1 MSNILI
7 IKLGSLGDVV
17 QISGALRDIR
27 EHHQNEKIT
36 ILTTSKYL
44 NLFKNCPY
52 VDDCLED
59 ERLPRY
65 NVFYLLRLKKSI
77 NSLNFNKVYDLQNSN
92 RTNFYKKFLFNI
104 KDWSSSKDIP
114 ENKYNNSVLQ
124 RFDEQLRK
132 SNIQT
137 RYTLKPDFSWAAV
150 HTNNYN
156 LDTNKK
162 YILFFPF
169 CSKDLNHK
177 RWPYFSELINLIKQ
191 NHSQYELVVAPGPGE
206 IEEAKSF
213 KIRVA
218 LNNNSALDFFELASL
233 IKKSHLVIA
242 NDTGP
247 AHMAAHLGAKGFALF
262 GPHTTPEK
270 VSIEREKFIAL
281 QTTDLK
287 SLFADRVYA
296 LIKSSITKL
305 RRLAYFL
312 ITSFQ

>member
-27 EHHQNEKIT
+27 EHHKNEKIT
-36 ILTTSKYL
+36 ILTTSKYI

-52 VDDCLED
+52 VDNCLED
-59 ERLPRY
+59 ERLTRY
-65 NVFYLLRLKKSI
+65 NVFYLLRLRKII

-92 RTNFYKKFLFNI
+92 RTNFYRKFIFNV
-104 KDWSSSKDIP
+104 KNWSSSRDIP

-137 RYTLKPDFSWAAV
+137 LYTLKPDFSWAVERA
-150 HTNNYN
+150 NNYN
-156 LDTNKK
+156 LDTDKK

-169 CSKDLNHK
+169 CSRDLIHK

-191 NHSQYELVVAPGPGE
+191 NHPEYFLVVAPGPGE
-206 IEEAKSF
+206 IEEAKSLDI
-213 KIRVA
+213 KIA
-218 LNNNSALDFFELASL
+218 LNNNLPLNFFELASL

-247 AHMAAHLGAKGFALF
+247 AHMAAHLGARGFTLF
-262 GPHTTPEK
+262 GQHTTPEK

-281 QTTDLK
+281 QTMDLK

-296 LIKSSITKL
+296 LIKSSI
-305 RRLAYFL
+305 
-312 ITSFQ
+312 IN

>member
-27 EHHQNEKIT
+27 EHHKNEKIT
-36 ILTTSKYL
+36 ILTTSKYI

-52 VDDCLED
+52 VDNCLED

-65 NVFYLLRLKKSI
+65 NIFYLLRLRKII

-92 RTNFYKKFLFNI
+92 RTNFYRKFLFNV
-104 KDWSSSKDIP
+104 KNWSSSRDIP

-132 SNIQT
+132 SNIKT
-137 RYTLKPDFSWAAV
+137 LYTLKPDFSWAAEKA
-150 HTNNYN
+150 NNYN
-156 LDTNKK
+156 LDTDKK

-169 CSKDLNHK
+169 CSRDLIHK

-191 NHSQYELVVAPGPGE
+191 NHPEYSLVVAPGPGE
-206 IEEAKSF
+206 IEEAKSLDI
-213 KIRVA
+213 KIA
-218 LNNNSALDFFELASL
+218 INNNLPLNFFELASL

-247 AHMAAHLGAKGFALF
+247 AHMAAHLGARGFTLF

-281 QTTDLK
+281 QTMELK
-287 SLFADRVYA
+287 SLSADRVYA
-296 LIKSSITKL
+296 LIKSSI
-305 RRLAYFL
+305 
-312 ITSFQ
+312 IN

>member
-27 EHHQNEKIT
+27 EHHKNEKIT
-36 ILTTSKYL
+36 ILTTSKYI

-52 VDDCLED
+52 VDNCLED

-65 NVFYLLRLKKSI
+65 NIFYLLRLRKII

-92 RTNFYKKFLFNI
+92 RSNFYRKFLFNV
-104 KDWSSSKDIP
+104 KNWSSSRDVP

-137 RYTLKPDFSWAAV
+137 LYTLKPDFSWAAEKA
-150 HTNNYN
+150 NNYN
-156 LDTNKK
+156 IDTDKK

-169 CSKDLNHK
+169 CSRDLIHK

-191 NHSQYELVVAPGPGE
+191 NHPEYSLVVAPGPGE
-206 IEEAKSF
+206 IEEAKSLDI
-213 KIRVA
+213 KIA
-218 LNNNSALDFFELASL
+218 INNNLPLNFFELASL

-247 AHMAAHLGAKGFALF
+247 AHMAAHLGARGFTLF

-281 QTTDLK
+281 QTMDLK

-296 LIKSSITKL
+296 LIKSSI
-305 RRLAYFL
+305 
-312 ITSFQ
+312 IN

>member
-27 EHHQNEKIT
+27 EHHKNEKIT
-36 ILTTSKYL
+36 ILTTSKYI

-52 VDDCLED
+52 VDNCLED

-65 NVFYLLRLKKSI
+65 NIFYLLRLRKII

-92 RTNFYKKFLFNI
+92 RTNFYRKFLFNV
-104 KDWSSSKDIP
+104 KNWSSSRDVP

-132 SNIQT
+132 SNIKT
-137 RYTLKPDFSWAAV
+137 LYTLKPDFSWAAEKA
-150 HTNNYN
+150 NNYN
-156 LDTNKK
+156 LDTDKK

-169 CSKDLNHK
+169 CSRDLIHK

-191 NHSQYELVVAPGPGE
+191 NHSEYSLVVAPGPGE
-206 IEEAKSF
+206 IEEAKSLDI
-213 KIRVA
+213 KIAV
-218 LNNNSALDFFELASL
+218 NNNLPLNFFELASL

-247 AHMAAHLGAKGFALF
+247 AHMAAHLGARGFTLF

-281 QTTDLK
+281 QTMDLK

-296 LIKSSITKL
+296 LIKSSI
-305 RRLAYFL
+305 
-312 ITSFQ
+312 IN

>member
-27 EHHQNEKIT
+27 EHHKNEKIT
-36 ILTTSKYL
+36 ILTTSKYI

-52 VDDCLED
+52 VDNCLED

-65 NVFYLLRLKKSI
+65 NIFYLLRLRKII

-92 RTNFYKKFLFNI
+92 RTNFYRKFLFNV
-104 KDWSSSKDIP
+104 KNWSSSRDIP

-132 SNIQT
+132 SNIKT
-137 RYTLKPDFSWAAV
+137 LYTLKPDFSWAAEKA
-150 HTNNYN
+150 NNYN
-156 LDTNKK
+156 LNTDKK

-169 CSKDLNHK
+169 CSRDLIHK

-191 NHSQYELVVAPGPGE
+191 NHPEYSLVVAPGPGE
-206 IEEAKSF
+206 IEEAKSLDI
-213 KIRVA
+213 KIA
-218 LNNNSALDFFELASL
+218 INNNLPLNFFELASL

-247 AHMAAHLGAKGFALF
+247 AHMAAHLGARGFTLF

-281 QTTDLK
+281 QTMDLK
-287 SLFADRVYA
+287 SLSADRVYA
-296 LIKSSITKL
+296 LIKSSI
-305 RRLAYFL
+305 
-312 ITSFQ
+312 IN

>member
-27 EHHQNEKIT
+27 EHHKNEKIT
-36 ILTTSKYL
+36 ILTTSKYI

-52 VDDCLED
+52 VDNCLED

-65 NVFYLLRLKKSI
+65 NIFYLLRLRKII

-92 RTNFYKKFLFNI
+92 RTNFYRKFLFNV
-104 KDWSSSKDIP
+104 KNWSSSRDIP

-132 SNIQT
+132 SNIKT
-137 RYTLKPDFSWAAV
+137 LYTLKPDFSWAAEKA
-150 HTNNYN
+150 NNYN
-156 LDTNKK
+156 LNTDNK
-162 YILFFPF
+162 YLLFFPF
-169 CSKDLNHK
+169 CSRDLIHK

-191 NHSQYELVVAPGPGE
+191 NHPEYSLVVAPGPGE
-206 IEEAKSF
+206 IEEAKSLDV
-213 KIRVA
+213 KIA
-218 LNNNSALDFFELASL
+218 INNNLPLNFFELASL

-247 AHMAAHLGAKGFALF
+247 AHMAAHLGARGFTLF

-281 QTTDLK
+281 QTMDLK

-296 LIKSSITKL
+296 LIKSSI
-305 RRLAYFL
+305 
-312 ITSFQ
+312 IN

>member
-27 EHHQNEKIT
+27 EHHKNEKIT
-36 ILTTSKYL
+36 ILTTSKYI

-52 VDDCLED
+52 VDNCLED

-65 NVFYLLRLKKSI
+65 NIFYLLRLRKII

-92 RTNFYKKFLFNI
+92 RTNFYRKFLFNV
-104 KDWSSSKDIP
+104 KNWSSSRDIP

-132 SNIQT
+132 SNIKT
-137 RYTLKPDFSWAAV
+137 LYTLKPDFSWAAEKA
-150 HTNNYN
+150 NNYN
-156 LDTNKK
+156 LNTDKK

-169 CSKDLNHK
+169 CSRDLIHK

-191 NHSQYELVVAPGPGE
+191 NHPEYSLVVAPGPGE
-206 IEEAKSF
+206 IEEAKSLDI
-213 KIRVA
+213 KIA
-218 LNNNSALDFFELASL
+218 LNNNLPLNFFELASL

-247 AHMAAHLGAKGFALF
+247 AHMAAHLGARGFTLF

-281 QTTDLK
+281 QTMDLK

-296 LIKSSITKL
+296 LIKSSITN
-305 RRLAYFL
+305 
-312 ITSFQ
+312 

>member
-27 EHHQNEKIT
+27 EHHKNEKIT

-52 VDDCLED
+52 VDNCLED

-65 NVFYLLRLKKSI
+65 NIFYLLRLRKII

-92 RTNFYKKFLFNI
+92 RTNFYRKFLFNV
-104 KDWSSSKDIP
+104 KNWSSSRDIP

-137 RYTLKPDFSWAAV
+137 LYTLKPDFSWAAEKA
-150 HTNNYN
+150 NNYN
-156 LDTNKK
+156 LDTDKK

-169 CSKDLNHK
+169 CSRDLIHK

-191 NHSQYELVVAPGPGE
+191 NHPEYSLVVAPGPGE
-206 IEEAKSF
+206 IEEAKSLDI
-213 KIRVA
+213 KIA
-218 LNNNSALDFFELASL
+218 INNNLPLNFFELASL

-247 AHMAAHLGAKGFALF
+247 AHMAAHLGARGFTLF

-281 QTTDLK
+281 QTMDLK

-296 LIKSSITKL
+296 LIKSSI
-305 RRLAYFL
+305 
-312 ITSFQ
+312 IN

>member
-27 EHHQNEKIT
+27 EHHKNAKIT

-44 NLFKNCPY
+44 NLFRNCPY
-52 VDDCLED
+52 IDNCLED

-65 NVFYLLRLKKSI
+65 NIFYLLRLKKI
-77 NSLNFNKVYDLQNSN
+77 VNSLNFTKVYDLQNSN

-114 ENKYNNSVLQ
+114 ENQYNNSVLK

-132 SNIQT
+132 SNIET
-137 RYTLKPDFSWAAV
+137 RYTLKPDFSWAAERA
-150 HTNNYN
+150 NNYKLN
-156 LDTNKK
+156 TDKK

-169 CSKDLNHK
+169 CSKELVHK
-177 RWPYFSELINLIKQ
+177 RWPYFPELINMIKQ
-191 NHSQYELVVAPGPGE
+191 NHAQYELVVAPGPDE

-213 KIRVA
+213 NIIIA
-218 LNNNSALDFFELASL
+218 LNENLPLNFFELASL

-247 AHMAAHLGAKGFALF
+247 AHMAAHLGARGFTLF

-270 VSIEREKFIAL
+270 VSIERERFIAL
-281 QTTDLK
+281 QTMDLK
-287 SLFADRVYA
+287 SLYADRVYA
-296 LIKSSITKL
+296 LIKSSI
-305 RRLAYFL
+305 
-312 ITSFQ
+312 IN

>member
-27 EHHQNEKIT
+27 EHHKNAKIT

-44 NLFKNCPY
+44 NLFRNCPY
-52 VDDCLED
+52 IDNCLED

-65 NVFYLLRLKKSI
+65 NIFYLLRLKKI
-77 NSLNFNKVYDLQNSN
+77 VNSLNFTKVYDLQNSN

-104 KDWSSSKDIP
+104 KDWSSSKDIQ
-114 ENKYNNSVLQ
+114 ENHYNNSVLK

-132 SNIQT
+132 SNIET
-137 RYTLKPDFSWAAV
+137 RYTLKPDFSWAAERA
-150 HTNNYN
+150 NNYKLN
-156 LDTNKK
+156 TDKK

-169 CSKDLNHK
+169 CSKELVHK
-177 RWPYFSELINLIKQ
+177 RWPYFPELINMIKQ
-191 NHSQYELVVAPGPGE
+191 NHPQYELVVAPGPDE

-213 KIRVA
+213 NIMIA
-218 LNNNSALDFFELASL
+218 LNENLPLNFFELASL

-247 AHMAAHLGAKGFALF
+247 AHMAAHLGARGFTLF

-270 VSIEREKFIAL
+270 VSIERERFIAL
-281 QTTDLK
+281 QTMDLK
-287 SLFADRVYA
+287 SLYADRVYA
-296 LIKSSITKL
+296 LIKSSI
-305 RRLAYFL
+305 
-312 ITSFQ
+312 IN

>member
-27 EHHQNEKIT
+27 EHHKNEKIT

-65 NVFYLLRLKKSI
+65 NIFYLLRLRKI
-77 NSLNFNKVYDLQNSN
+77 VNSLNFNKVYDLQNSN
-92 RTNFYKKFLFNI
+92 RTSFYRKFLFNV

-114 ENKYNNSVLQ
+114 ENKYNISVLQ

-137 RYTLKPDFSWAAV
+137 LYTLKPDFSWAAEKA
-150 HTNNYN
+150 NSYN
-156 LDTNKK
+156 LDTDKK
-162 YILFFPF
+162 YVLFFPF
-169 CSKDLNHK
+169 CSKDLIHK
-177 RWPYFSELINLIKQ
+177 RWPYFSELINLIRK
-191 NHSQYELVVAPGPGE
+191 NHPQYELVVAPGPGE
-206 IEEAKSF
+206 IEEAKSLDI
-213 KIRVA
+213 KIA
-218 LNNNSALDFFELASL
+218 LNNNSPLNFFELASL

-247 AHMAAHLGAKGFALF
+247 AHMAAHLGARGFTLF

-281 QTTDLK
+281 QTMDLK

-296 LIKSSITKL
+296 LIKSSITN
-305 RRLAYFL
+305 
-312 ITSFQ
+312 

>member
-27 EHHQNEKIT
+27 EHHKNEKIT
-36 ILTTSKYL
+36 ILTTSKYI

-52 VDDCLED
+52 VDNCLED

-65 NVFYLLRLKKSI
+65 NIFYLLRLRKII

-92 RTNFYKKFLFNI
+92 RTNFYRKFLFNV
-104 KDWSSSKDIP
+104 KNWSSCRDIP

-132 SNIQT
+132 SNIKT
-137 RYTLKPDFSWAAV
+137 LYTLKPDFSWAAEKA
-150 HTNNYN
+150 NNYN
-156 LDTNKK
+156 LDTDKK

-169 CSKDLNHK
+169 CSRDLIHK

-191 NHSQYELVVAPGPGE
+191 NHPEYSLVVAPGPGE
-206 IEEAKSF
+206 IEEAKSLDI
-213 KIRVA
+213 KIA
-218 LNNNSALDFFELASL
+218 INNNLPLNFFELASL

-247 AHMAAHLGAKGFALF
+247 AHMAAHLGARGFTLF

-281 QTTDLK
+281 QTMDLK

-296 LIKSSITKL
+296 LIKSSI
-305 RRLAYFL
+305 
-312 ITSFQ
+312 IN

>member
-27 EHHQNEKIT
+27 EHHKNEKIT
-36 ILTTSKYL
+36 ILTTSKYI

-52 VDDCLED
+52 VDNCLED

-65 NVFYLLRLKKSI
+65 NIFYLLRLRKII

-92 RTNFYKKFLFNI
+92 RTNFYRKFLFNV
-104 KDWSSSKDIP
+104 KNWSSSRDIP

-132 SNIQT
+132 SNIKT
-137 RYTLKPDFSWAAV
+137 LYTLKPDFSWAAEKA
-150 HTNNYN
+150 NNYN
-156 LDTNKK
+156 LDTDKK

-169 CSKDLNHK
+169 CSRDLIHK

-213 KIRVA
+213 NIRVA
-218 LNNNSALDFFELASL
+218 LSNNLALDFFELASL

-296 LIKSSITKL
+296 LIKSSIL
-305 RRLAYFL
+305 
-312 ITSFQ
+312 S

>member
-27 EHHQNEKIT
+27 EHHKNEQIT

-52 VDDCLED
+52 IDDCLED

-65 NVFYLLRLKKSI
+65 NIFYLLRLRKI
-77 NSLNFNKVYDLQNSN
+77 VNSLNFNKVYDLQNSY
-92 RTNFYKKFLFNI
+92 RTSFYRKFLFNI
-104 KDWSSSKDIP
+104 KNWSSSKDIP

-137 RYTLKPDFSWAAV
+137 TYTLKPDFSWAAEKA
-150 HTNNYN
+150 NNYN
-156 LDTNKK
+156 LDIDKK
-162 YILFFPF
+162 YILLFPF
-169 CSKDLNHK
+169 CSRDLIHK

-191 NHSQYELVVAPGPGE
+191 NHPEYSLVVAPGPGE
-206 IEEAKSF
+206 LEEAMSLEI
-213 KIRVA
+213 KIA
-218 LNNNSALDFFELASL
+218 LNNNLPLNFFELASL

-247 AHMAAHLGAKGFALF
+247 AHMAAHLGARGFTLF

-281 QTTDLK
+281 QTMDLK

-296 LIKSSITKL
+296 LIKSSI
-305 RRLAYFL
+305 
-312 ITSFQ
+312 IN

>member
-27 EHHQNEKIT
+27 EHHKNEKIT
-36 ILTTSKYL
+36 ILTTSKYI

-52 VDDCLED
+52 VDNCLED

-65 NVFYLLRLKKSI
+65 NIFYLLRLRKII

-92 RTNFYKKFLFNI
+92 RTNFYRKFLFNV
-104 KDWSSSKDIP
+104 KNWSSSRDIP

-132 SNIQT
+132 SNIKT
-137 RYTLKPDFSWAAV
+137 LYTLKPDFSWAAEKA
-150 HTNNYN
+150 NNYN
-156 LDTNKK
+156 LNTDKK

-169 CSKDLNHK
+169 CSRDLIHK

-191 NHSQYELVVAPGPGE
+191 NHPEYSLVVAPGPGE
-206 IEEAKSF
+206 IEEAKSLDI
-213 KIRVA
+213 KIAV
-218 LNNNSALDFFELASL
+218 NNNLPLNFFELASL

-247 AHMAAHLGAKGFALF
+247 AHMAAHLGARGFALF

-281 QTTDLK
+281 QTMDLK

-296 LIKSSITKL
+296 LIKSSI
-305 RRLAYFL
+305 
-312 ITSFQ
+312 IN

>member
-27 EHHQNEKIT
+27 EHHKNEKIT
-36 ILTTSKYL
+36 ILTTSKYI

-52 VDDCLED
+52 VDNCLED

-65 NVFYLLRLKKSI
+65 NIFYLLRLRKII

-92 RTNFYKKFLFNI
+92 RTNFYRKFLFNV
-104 KDWSSSKDIP
+104 KNWSSSRDIP
-114 ENKYNNSVLQ
+114 ENKYNISVLQ

-132 SNIQT
+132 SNIKT
-137 RYTLKPDFSWAAV
+137 LYTLKPDFSWAAEKA
-150 HTNNYN
+150 NNYN
-156 LDTNKK
+156 LNTDKK

-169 CSKDLNHK
+169 CSRDLIHK

-191 NHSQYELVVAPGPGE
+191 NHPEYSLVVAPGPGE
-206 IEEAKSF
+206 IEEAKSLDV
-213 KIRVA
+213 KIA
-218 LNNNSALDFFELASL
+218 INNNLPLNFFELASL

-247 AHMAAHLGAKGFALF
+247 AHMAAHLGARGFTLF

-281 QTTDLK
+281 QTMDLK

-296 LIKSSITKL
+296 LIKSSI
-305 RRLAYFL
+305 
-312 ITSFQ
+312 IN

>member
-27 EHHQNEKIT
+27 EHHKTDKIT

-44 NLFKNCPY
+44 DLFRNCPY
-52 VDDCLED
+52 IDDCLLD
-59 ERLPRY
+59 QRLPRY
-65 NVFYLLRLKKSI
+65 NLFYLLKLKKTV
-77 NSLNFNKVYDLQNSN
+77 NSLNFSRVYDLQNSK
-92 RTNFYKKFLFNI
+92 RTNFYKKFLFKI
-104 KDWSSSKDIP
+104 KDWSSSKDLLY
-114 ENKYNNSVLQ
+114 NKYSNSVLM
-124 RFDEQLRK
+124 RFDHQLRY

-137 RYTLKPDFSWAAV
+137 QYTLKPDFSWAAEV
-150 HTNNYN
+150 ANGYS
-156 LDTNKK
+156 LSTNKK

-169 CSKDLNHK
+169 SSKQLSHK
-177 RWPYFSELINLIKQ
+177 RWPHFSELINLIKK
-191 NHSQYELVVAPGPGE
+191 NHPQLELVVAPGPDE
-206 IEEAKSF
+206 IEEAEKLDI
-213 KIRVA
+213 KIA
-218 LNNNSALDFFELASL
+218 LNNNLSLNFFELASL

-247 AHMAAHLGAKGFALF
+247 AHMSAHLGARGFALF

-287 SLFADRVYA
+287 SLLPDRVYA
-296 LIKSSITKL
+296 LIKSSIV
-305 RRLAYFL
+305 
-312 ITSFQ
+312 S

>member
-17 QISGALRDIR
+17 QVSGALKDIR
-27 EHHQNEKIT
+27 EHHKNEKIT
-36 ILTTSKYL
+36 ILTTAKYL

-52 VDDCLED
+52 VDACLED

-65 NVFYLLRLKKSI
+65 NIFYLLKFRKLI
-77 NSLNFNKVYDLQNSN
+77 NSLNFIKVYDLQNSN
-92 RTNFYKKFLFNI
+92 RTTFYRKFIFNI
-104 KDWSSSKDIP
+104 NDWSSSKDIP
-114 ENKYNNSVLQ
+114 QNKYNNSVLQ

-137 RYTLKPDFSWAAV
+137 RYTLKPDFSWAAEKG
-150 HTNNYN
+150 NNYN

-169 CSKDLNHK
+169 CSKDLIHK

-191 NHSQYELVVAPGPGE
+191 NHPEFELVVAPGPDE
-206 IEEAKSF
+206 INDAKSF
-213 KIRVA
+213 NIKIA
-218 LNNNSALDFFELASL
+218 LNNNSVLNFFELASL

-247 AHMAAHLGAKGFALF
+247 AHMAAHLGTKGFVLF

-270 VSIEREKFIAL
+270 VSIEREKFIAI
-281 QTTDLK
+281 QSINLK
-287 SLFADRVYA
+287 LLSYENVYSI
-296 LIKSSITKL
+296 IKNSIN
-305 RRLAYFL
+305 
-312 ITSFQ
+312 

>member
-27 EHHQNEKIT
+27 EHHKNAKIT

-44 NLFKNCPY
+44 NLFRDCPY
-52 VDDCLED
+52 IDNCLED

-65 NVFYLLRLKKSI
+65 NIFYLLRLKKI
-77 NSLNFNKVYDLQNSN
+77 VNSLNFTKVYDLQNSN

-104 KDWSSSKDIP
+104 KDWSSSKDIQ
-114 ENKYNNSVLQ
+114 ENHYNNSVLK

-132 SNIQT
+132 SNIET
-137 RYTLKPDFSWAAV
+137 RYTLKPDFSWAAERA
-150 HTNNYN
+150 NNYKLN
-156 LDTNKK
+156 TDKK

-169 CSKDLNHK
+169 CSKELVHK
-177 RWPYFSELINLIKQ
+177 RWPYFPELINLIKQ
-191 NHSQYELVVAPGPGE
+191 NHPQYELVVAPGPDE

-213 KIRVA
+213 NIMIA
-218 LNNNSALDFFELASL
+218 LNENLPLNFFELASL

-247 AHMAAHLGAKGFALF
+247 AHMAAHLGARGFTLF

-287 SLFADRVYA
+287 SLYADRVYA
-296 LIKSSITKL
+296 LIKSSI
-305 RRLAYFL
+305 
-312 ITSFQ
+312 IN

>member
-27 EHHQNEKIT
+27 EHHKNEKIT

-65 NVFYLLRLKKSI
+65 NIFYLLRLRKI
-77 NSLNFNKVYDLQNSN
+77 VNSLNFNKVYDLQNSN
-92 RTNFYKKFLFNI
+92 RTSFYRKFLFNI

-137 RYTLKPDFSWAAV
+137 HYTLKPDFSWAAEKA
-150 HTNNYN
+150 NSYN
-156 LDTNKK
+156 LDTDKK
-162 YILFFPF
+162 YVLFFPF
-169 CSKDLNHK
+169 CSKDLIHK
-177 RWPYFSELINLIKQ
+177 RWPYFSELINLIKK
-191 NHSQYELVVAPGPGE
+191 NHPQYALVVAPGPGE
-206 IEEAKSF
+206 IEEAKSLDI
-213 KIRVA
+213 KIA
-218 LNNNSALDFFELASL
+218 LNNNLPLNFFELASL

-247 AHMAAHLGAKGFALF
+247 AHMAAHLGARGFTLF

-281 QTTDLK
+281 QTMDLK

-296 LIKSSITKL
+296 LIKSSITN
-305 RRLAYFL
+305 
-312 ITSFQ
+312 

>member
-1 MSNILI
+1 LA
-7 IKLGSLGDVV
+7 LGDVV

-27 EHHQNEKIT
+27 EHHKNEKIT
-36 ILTTSKYL
+36 ILTTSKYI

-52 VDDCLED
+52 VDNCLED

-65 NVFYLLRLKKSI
+65 NIFYLLRLRKII

-92 RTNFYKKFLFNI
+92 RTNFYRKFLFNV
-104 KDWSSSKDIP
+104 KNWSSSRDIP

-132 SNIQT
+132 SNIKT
-137 RYTLKPDFSWAAV
+137 LYTLKPDFSWAAEKA
-150 HTNNYN
+150 NNYN
-156 LDTNKK
+156 LDTDKK

-169 CSKDLNHK
+169 CSRDLIHK

-191 NHSQYELVVAPGPGE
+191 NHPEYSLVVAPGPGE
-206 IEEAKSF
+206 IEEAKSLDI
-213 KIRVA
+213 KIA
-218 LNNNSALDFFELASL
+218 INNNLPLNFFELASL

-247 AHMAAHLGAKGFALF
+247 AHMAAHLGARGFTLF

-281 QTTDLK
+281 QTMDLK

-296 LIKSSITKL
+296 LIKSSI
-305 RRLAYFL
+305 
-312 ITSFQ
+312 IN

>member
-27 EHHQNEKIT
+27 EHHKNEKIT
-36 ILTTSKYL
+36 ILTTSKYI

-52 VDDCLED
+52 VDNCLED

-65 NVFYLLRLKKSI
+65 NIFYLLRLRKII

-92 RTNFYKKFLFNI
+92 RTNFYRKFLFNV
-104 KDWSSSKDIP
+104 KNWSSSRDIP

-132 SNIQT
+132 SNIKT
-137 RYTLKPDFSWAAV
+137 LYTLKPDFSWAAEKA
-150 HTNNYN
+150 NNYN
-156 LDTNKK
+156 LNTDKK

-169 CSKDLNHK
+169 CSRDLIHK

-191 NHSQYELVVAPGPGE
+191 NHPEYSLVVAPGPGE
-206 IEEAKSF
+206 IEEAKSLDI
-213 KIRVA
+213 KIA
-218 LNNNSALDFFELASL
+218 INNNLPLNFFELASL

-247 AHMAAHLGAKGFALF
+247 AHMAAHLGARGFTLF

-281 QTTDLK
+281 QTMDLK

-296 LIKSSITKL
+296 LIKSSI
-305 RRLAYFL
+305 
-312 ITSFQ
+312 IN

>member
-27 EHHQNEKIT
+27 EHHKNEKIT
-36 ILTTSKYL
+36 ILTTSKYI

-52 VDDCLED
+52 VDNCLED

-65 NVFYLLRLKKSI
+65 NIFYLLRLRKII

-92 RTNFYKKFLFNI
+92 RTNFYRKFLFNV
-104 KDWSSSKDIP
+104 KNWSSSRDIP

-132 SNIQT
+132 SNIKT
-137 RYTLKPDFSWAAV
+137 LYTLKPDFSWAAEKA
-150 HTNNYN
+150 NNYN
-156 LDTNKK
+156 LNTDKK

-169 CSKDLNHK
+169 CSRDLIHK

-191 NHSQYELVVAPGPGE
+191 NHPEYSLVVAPGPGE
-206 IEEAKSF
+206 IEEAKSLDI
-213 KIRVA
+213 KIA
-218 LNNNSALDFFELASL
+218 LNNNLPLNFFELASL

-247 AHMAAHLGAKGFALF
+247 AHMASHLGARGFALF

-281 QTTDLK
+281 QTMDLK
-287 SLFADRVYA
+287 SFSAVRFYA
-296 LIKSSITKL
+296 LIKSSI
-305 RRLAYFL
+305 
-312 ITSFQ
+312 IN

>member
-27 EHHQNEKIT
+27 EHHKNEKIT
-36 ILTTSKYL
+36 ILTTSKYI

-52 VDDCLED
+52 VDNCLED

-65 NVFYLLRLKKSI
+65 NIFYLLRLRKII

-92 RTNFYKKFLFNI
+92 RTNFYRKFLFNV
-104 KDWSSSKDIP
+104 KNWSSSRDIP

-137 RYTLKPDFSWAAV
+137 LYTLKPDFSWAAEKA
-150 HTNNYN
+150 HNYN
-156 LDTNKK
+156 LDTDKK

-169 CSKDLNHK
+169 CSRDLIHK

-191 NHSQYELVVAPGPGE
+191 NHPEYSLVVAPGPGE
-206 IEEAKSF
+206 IEEAKSLDI
-213 KIRVA
+213 KIA
-218 LNNNSALDFFELASL
+218 LNNNLPLNFFELASL

-247 AHMAAHLGAKGFALF
+247 AHMAAHLGARGFTLF

-281 QTTDLK
+281 QTMDLK

-296 LIKSSITKL
+296 LIKSSI
-305 RRLAYFL
+305 
-312 ITSFQ
+312 IN

>member
-27 EHHQNEKIT
+27 EHHKNAKIT

-44 NLFKNCPY
+44 NLFRNCPY
-52 VDDCLED
+52 IDNCLED

-65 NVFYLLRLKKSI
+65 NIFYLLRLKKI
-77 NSLNFNKVYDLQNSN
+77 VNSLNFTKVYDLQNSN

-114 ENKYNNSVLQ
+114 ENQYNNSVLK

-132 SNIQT
+132 SNIET
-137 RYTLKPDFSWAAV
+137 RYTLKPDFSWAAERA
-150 HTNNYN
+150 NNYKLN
-156 LDTNKK
+156 TDKK

-169 CSKDLNHK
+169 CSKELVHK
-177 RWPYFSELINLIKQ
+177 RWPYFPELINLIKQ
-191 NHSQYELVVAPGPGE
+191 NHPQYELVVAPGPDE

-213 KIRVA
+213 NIMIA
-218 LNNNSALDFFELASL
+218 LNENLPLNFFELASL

-247 AHMAAHLGAKGFALF
+247 AHMAAHLGARGFTLF

-281 QTTDLK
+281 QTMDLK
-287 SLFADRVYA
+287 SLYADRVYA
-296 LIKSSITKL
+296 LIKSSI
-305 RRLAYFL
+305 
-312 ITSFQ
+312 IN

>member
-17 QISGALRDIR
+17 QVSGALRDIR
-27 EHHQNEKIT
+27 EHHKNEKIT

-65 NVFYLLRLKKSI
+65 NIFYLLRLRKI
-77 NSLNFNKVYDLQNSN
+77 VNSLNFNKVYDLQNSN
-92 RTNFYKKFLFNI
+92 RTSFYRKFIFNI

-137 RYTLKPDFSWAAV
+137 LYTLKPDFSWAAEKA
-150 HTNNYN
+150 NSYN
-156 LDTNKK
+156 LDTDKK
-162 YILFFPF
+162 YVLFFPF
-169 CSKDLNHK
+169 CSKDLIHK
-177 RWPYFSELINLIKQ
+177 RWPYFSELINLIKK
-191 NHSQYELVVAPGPGE
+191 NHPQYALVVAPGPGE
-206 IEEAKSF
+206 IEEAKSLDI
-213 KIRVA
+213 KIA
-218 LNNNSALDFFELASL
+218 LNNNSPLNFFELASL

-247 AHMAAHLGAKGFALF
+247 AHMAAHLGARGFTLF

-281 QTTDLK
+281 QTMDLK

-296 LIKSSITKL
+296 LIKSSITN
-305 RRLAYFL
+305 
-312 ITSFQ
+312 

>member
-27 EHHQNEKIT
+27 EHHKNEKIT

-92 RTNFYKKFLFNI
+92 RTNFYRKFLFNV
-104 KDWSSSKDIP
+104 KNWSSSRDIP

-137 RYTLKPDFSWAAV
+137 LYTLKPDFSWAAEKA
-150 HTNNYN
+150 NSYN
-156 LDTNKK
+156 LDTDKK
-162 YILFFPF
+162 YVLFFPF
-169 CSKDLNHK
+169 CSKDLIHK

-206 IEEAKSF
+206 IEEAKTF
-213 KIRVA
+213 NIRIA
-218 LNNNSALDFFELASL
+218 LSNNLALDFFELASL

-296 LIKSSITKL
+296 LIKSSIL
-305 RRLAYFL
+305 N
-312 ITSFQ
+312 

>member
-17 QISGALRDIR
+17 QISGALKDIR
-27 EHHQNEKIT
+27 EHHKNEKIT

-52 VDDCLED
+52 VDACLED
-59 ERLPRY
+59 ERLPKY
-65 NVFYLLRLKKSI
+65 NIFYLLKLRKLI
-77 NSLNFNKVYDLQNSN
+77 NSLNFIKVYDLQNSN
-92 RTNFYKKFLFNI
+92 RTNFYRKFIFNI
-104 KDWSSSKDIP
+104 DDWSSSKDIP
-114 ENKYNNSVLQ
+114 ESKYNSSVLQ
-124 RFDEQLRK
+124 RFYEQLRK

-137 RYTLKPDFSWAAV
+137 RYTLKPDFSWAAERA
-150 HTNNYN
+150 NNYN
-156 LDTNKK
+156 LDTDKK

-169 CSKDLNHK
+169 CSKDLIHK
-177 RWPYFSELINLIKQ
+177 RWPYFSELINLIKK
-191 NHSQYELVVAPGPGE
+191 NHPEFELVAAPGPDE
-206 IEEAKSF
+206 IVEAKSF
-213 KIRVA
+213 NIKIA
-218 LNNNSALDFFELASL
+218 LNNNLALNFFELASL

-262 GPHTTPEK
+262 GPHTTPDK

-281 QTTDLK
+281 QTMDLK

-296 LIKSSITKL
+296 LIKSSI
-305 RRLAYFL
+305 
-312 ITSFQ
+312 IN

>member
-27 EHHQNEKIT
+27 EHHKNEKIT
-36 ILTTSKYL
+36 ILTTSKYI

-52 VDDCLED
+52 VDNCLED

-65 NVFYLLRLKKSI
+65 NIFYLLRLRKII

-92 RTNFYKKFLFNI
+92 RTNFYRKFLFNV
-104 KDWSSSKDIP
+104 KNWSSSRDIP

-132 SNIQT
+132 SNIKT
-137 RYTLKPDFSWAAV
+137 LYTLKPDFSWAAEKA
-150 HTNNYN
+150 NNYN
-156 LDTNKK
+156 LNTDKK

-169 CSKDLNHK
+169 CSRDLIHK

-191 NHSQYELVVAPGPGE
+191 NHPQYSLVVAPGPGE
-206 IEEAKSF
+206 LEEAMSLEI
-213 KIRVA
+213 KIA
-218 LNNNSALDFFELASL
+218 LNNNLPLNFFELASL

-247 AHMAAHLGAKGFALF
+247 AHMAAHLGARGFALF

-281 QTTDLK
+281 QTMDLK

-296 LIKSSITKL
+296 LIKSSI
-305 RRLAYFL
+305 
-312 ITSFQ
+312 IN

>member
-27 EHHQNEKIT
+27 EHHKNEKIT

-52 VDDCLED
+52 IDDCLED

-65 NVFYLLRLKKSI
+65 NIFYLLRLKKNI

-92 RTNFYKKFLFNI
+92 RTNFYRKFLFNI
-104 KDWSSSKDIP
+104 KDWSTSKDIP
-114 ENKYNNSVLQ
+114 DNKYNNSVLQ

-132 SNIQT
+132 STIET
-137 RYTLKPDFSWAAV
+137 RYTIQPDFRRASQHA
-150 HTNNYN
+150 NNYN
-156 LDTNKK
+156 LDTIKK

-169 CSKDLNHK
+169 CSKDLIHK
-177 RWPYFSELINLIKQ
+177 RWPYFFELISLIKK
-191 NHSQYELVVAPGPGE
+191 NHPQYELVVAPGPGE
-206 IEEAKSF
+206 IEEAKSLNI
-213 KIRVA
+213 KVA
-218 LNNNSALDFFELASL
+218 LNNNLALNFFELASL

-247 AHMAAHLGAKGFALF
+247 AHMAAHLGAKGFTLF

-281 QTTDLK
+281 QTMDLK

-296 LIKSSITKL
+296 LIKSSIVN
-305 RRLAYFL
+305 
-312 ITSFQ
+312 

>member
-27 EHHQNEKIT
+27 EHHKNEKIT
-36 ILTTSKYL
+36 ILTTSKYI

-52 VDDCLED
+52 VDNCLED

-65 NVFYLLRLKKSI
+65 NIFYLLRLRKII

-92 RTNFYKKFLFNI
+92 RTNFYRKFLFNV
-104 KDWSSSKDIP
+104 KNWSSSRDIP

-132 SNIQT
+132 SNIKT
-137 RYTLKPDFSWAAV
+137 LYTLKPDFSWAAEKA
-150 HTNNYN
+150 NNYN
-156 LDTNKK
+156 LNTDKK

-169 CSKDLNHK
+169 CSRDLIHK

-191 NHSQYELVVAPGPGE
+191 NHPEYSLVVAPGPGE
-206 IEEAKSF
+206 IEEAKSLDV
-213 KIRVA
+213 KIA
-218 LNNNSALDFFELASL
+218 LNNNLPLNFFELASL

-247 AHMAAHLGAKGFALF
+247 AHMAAHLGARGFTLF

-281 QTTDLK
+281 QTMDLK

-296 LIKSSITKL
+296 LIKSSI
-305 RRLAYFL
+305 
-312 ITSFQ
+312 IN

>member
-27 EHHQNEKIT
+27 EHHKNEKIT
-36 ILTTSKYL
+36 ILTTSKYI

-52 VDDCLED
+52 VDNCLED

-65 NVFYLLRLKKSI
+65 NIFYLLRLRKII

-92 RTNFYKKFLFNI
+92 RSNFYRKFLFNV
-104 KDWSSSKDIP
+104 KNWSSSRDVP

-137 RYTLKPDFSWAAV
+137 LYTLKPDFSWAAEKA
-150 HTNNYN
+150 NNYN
-156 LDTNKK
+156 LDTDKK

-169 CSKDLNHK
+169 CSRDLIHK

-191 NHSQYELVVAPGPGE
+191 NHPQYSLVVAPGPGE
-206 IEEAKSF
+206 IEEAKSLDI
-213 KIRVA
+213 KIA
-218 LNNNSALDFFELASL
+218 LNNNLPLNFFELASL

-247 AHMAAHLGAKGFALF
+247 AHMAAHLGARGFTLF

-281 QTTDLK
+281 QTMDLK

-296 LIKSSITKL
+296 LIKSSI
-305 RRLAYFL
+305 
-312 ITSFQ
+312 IN

>member
-7 IKLGSLGDVV
+7 IKLGSLGDIV
-17 QISGALRDIR
+17 QVSGALKDIR
-27 EHHQNEKIT
+27 EHHKNEKIT
-36 ILTTSKYL
+36 ILTTAKYL

-52 VDDCLED
+52 VDACLED

-65 NVFYLLRLKKSI
+65 NIFYLLKLRKLI
-77 NSLNFNKVYDLQNSN
+77 NSFNFIKVYDLQNSN
-92 RTNFYKKFLFNI
+92 RTNFYRKFIFNI
-104 KDWSSSKDIP
+104 NDWSSSKDISH
-114 ENKYNNSVLQ
+114 NKYNNSVLQ

-137 RYTLKPDFSWAAV
+137 RYTLKPDFSWAAEKG
-150 HTNNYN
+150 NNYN

-169 CSKDLNHK
+169 CSKDLIHK

-191 NHSQYELVVAPGPGE
+191 NHPEFELVVAPGPDE
-206 IEEAKSF
+206 IVDAKSF
-213 KIRVA
+213 NIKIA
-218 LNNNSALDFFELASL
+218 LNNNSVLNFFELASL

-247 AHMAAHLGAKGFALF
+247 AHIAAHLGAKGFVLF

-270 VSIEREKFIAL
+270 VSIEREKFIAI
-281 QTTDLK
+281 QSINLK
-287 SLFADRVYA
+287 QLSYENVYSI
-296 LIKSSITKL
+296 IKSSIN
-305 RRLAYFL
+305 
-312 ITSFQ
+312 

>member
-17 QISGALRDIR
+17 QISGALKDIR
-27 EHHQNEKIT
+27 EHHKNEKIT

-52 VDDCLED
+52 VDFCLED

-65 NVFYLLRLKKSI
+65 NIFYLLKLRKLI
-77 NSLNFNKVYDLQNSN
+77 NSLNFTKVYDLQNSN
-92 RTNFYKKFLFNI
+92 RTNFYRKFIFNI
-104 KDWSSSKDIP
+104 DDWSSSKDIT
-114 ENKYNNSVLQ
+114 ENEYNSSVLQ

-137 RYTLKPDFSWAAV
+137 RYTLKPDFSWATHKA
-150 HTNNYN
+150 NNYN
-156 LDTNKK
+156 LDTDKK

-169 CSKDLNHK
+169 CSKDLIHK
-177 RWPYFSELINLIKQ
+177 RWPYFSELINLIKK
-191 NHSQYELVVAPGPGE
+191 NHSEFELVVAPGPDE
-206 IEEAKSF
+206 IVEAKSF
-213 KIRVA
+213 NIKIA
-218 LNNNSALDFFELASL
+218 LNNNSALNFFELASL

-247 AHMAAHLGAKGFALF
+247 AHMAAHLGARGFALF

-281 QTTDLK
+281 QTMDLK

-296 LIKSSITKL
+296 LIKSSITN
-305 RRLAYFL
+305 
-312 ITSFQ
+312 

>member
-27 EHHQNEKIT
+27 EHHKNEKIT
-36 ILTTSKYL
+36 ILTTSKYI

-52 VDDCLED
+52 VDNCLED

-65 NVFYLLRLKKSI
+65 NIFYLLRLRKII

-92 RTNFYKKFLFNI
+92 RTNFYRKFLFNV
-104 KDWSSSKDIP
+104 KNWSSSRDIP

-137 RYTLKPDFSWAAV
+137 LYTLKPDFSWAAEKA
-150 HTNNYN
+150 NNYN
-156 LDTNKK
+156 LDTDKK

-169 CSKDLNHK
+169 CSRDLIHK

-191 NHSQYELVVAPGPGE
+191 NHPEYSLVVAPGPGE
-206 IEEAKSF
+206 IEEAKSLDI
-213 KIRVA
+213 KIA
-218 LNNNSALDFFELASL
+218 INNNLPLNFFELASL

-247 AHMAAHLGAKGFALF
+247 AHMAAHLGARGFTLF

-281 QTTDLK
+281 QTMDLK
-287 SLFADRVYA
+287 SLSADRVYA
-296 LIKSSITKL
+296 LIKSSI
-305 RRLAYFL
+305 
-312 ITSFQ
+312 IN

>member
-27 EHHQNEKIT
+27 EHHKSEKIT

-65 NVFYLLRLKKSI
+65 NIFYLLKLKKSI
-77 NSLNFNKVYDLQNSN
+77 NFLNFNKVYDLQNSN
-92 RTNFYKKFLFNI
+92 RTNFYRKFLFNI

-137 RYTLKPDFSWAAV
+137 RYTLKPDFSWAAEQS
-150 HTNNYN
+150 NNYN

-169 CSKDLNHK
+169 CSKDLTHK
-177 RWPYFSELINLIKQ
+177 RWPYFYELINLIKQ

-213 KIRVA
+213 NIRVA
-218 LNNNSALDFFELASL
+218 LSNNLALNFFELASL

-262 GPHTTPEK
+262 GPHTSPEK

-296 LIKSSITKL
+296 LIKSSIL
-305 RRLAYFL
+305 
-312 ITSFQ
+312 S

>member
-17 QISGALRDIR
+17 QISGALKDIR
-27 EHHQNEKIT
+27 EHHKNEKIT

-92 RTNFYKKFLFNI
+92 RTNFYRKFIFNI
-104 KDWSSSKDIP
+104 GDWSSSKDIP
-114 ENKYNNSVLQ
+114 ESKYNSSVLQ

-137 RYTLKPDFSWAAV
+137 RYTLKPDFSWAADKA
-150 HTNNYN
+150 NNYN
-156 LDTNKK
+156 LDTDKK

-169 CSKDLNHK
+169 CSKDLIHK
-177 RWPYFSELINLIKQ
+177 RWPYFSELINLIKK
-191 NHSQYELVVAPGPGE
+191 NHSEFELVVAPGPDE
-206 IEEAKSF
+206 IVEAKSF
-213 KIRVA
+213 NIKIA
-218 LNNNSALDFFELASL
+218 LNNNSALNFFELASL

-247 AHMAAHLGAKGFALF
+247 AHMTAHLGARGFALF

-281 QTTDLK
+281 QTMDLK

-296 LIKSSITKL
+296 LIKSSITN
-305 RRLAYFL
+305 
-312 ITSFQ
+312 